1 MSIKRILIQG
11 ALVAVTAMS
20 ITACSDDHDSAS
32 KNNSATTD
40 NKVEQTIDKAG
51 DQLKKTG
58 DAISDKA
65 HKAGEVIDDKAH
77 KAGEAIDDKATDAG
91 NAVEDACEKA
101 KEGMNAKDSD
111 C

>member
-20 ITACSDDHDSAS
+20 ITACSDDHDSVS
-32 KNNSATTD
+32 KNDSATTD
-40 NKVEQTIDKAG
+40 NKVEQTIDKAS

-58 DAISDKA
+58 DALSDKA
-65 HKAGEVIDDKAH
+65 HE
-77 KAGEAIDDKATDAG
+77 AGEAIDDKATDAG